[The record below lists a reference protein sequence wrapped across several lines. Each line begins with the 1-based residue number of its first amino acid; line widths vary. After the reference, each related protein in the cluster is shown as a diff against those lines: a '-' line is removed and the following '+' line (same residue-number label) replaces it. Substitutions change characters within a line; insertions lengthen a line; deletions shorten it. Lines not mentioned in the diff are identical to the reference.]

1 MIESTVASRWFR
13 RYPPSQG
20 RAAVRRLVCLPHAG
34 GTASAFHGWA
44 DRLGGGTEVLAA
56 RYPGR
61 QERIAED
68 CVTGMAELADAVTGA
83 LLPFLDLPVHLF
95 GHSMGASLG
104 YEVALRLEEEH
115 GVRVAGLHVSARKA
129 PHLVTPEPTYLGGD
143 EAVVA
148 EVLKL
153 GGTEAQLLRDPDLL
167 ELVMP
172 ALRADF
178 EIVGTYHARPVRP
191 LGCPVAGYVGD
202 RDEVTPAD
210 LAAWADVST
219 ASFDLTVFPGGH
231 FYLADQR
238 DALLR
243 DLAARIA

>member
-1 MIESTVASRWFR
+1 MIESAVDSRWFR
-13 RYPPSQG
+13 RYPPVGS
-20 RAAVRRLVCLPHAG
+20 RTAKRLVCLPHAG

-44 DRLGGGTEVLAA
+44 DRFGGGVEVLAA

-68 CVTGMAELADAVTGA
+68 SITGMGELADAVTEA
-83 LLPFLDLPVHLF
+83 LIPFLDLPVHLF

-104 YEVALRLEEEH
+104 YEVALKLEREH
-115 GVRVAGLHVSARKA
+115 GVRPAGLYVSARKA
-129 PHLVTPEPTYLGGD
+129 PHRVTPKPTHLGGD
-143 EAVVA
+143 EAVIE
-148 EVLKL
+148 EVLRL
-153 GGTEAQLLRDPDLL
+153 GGTEAQLLDDPDLYD
-167 ELVMP
+167 LVMP

-178 EIVGTYHARPVRP
+178 ELVGTYHARPAHPVS
-191 LGCPVAGYVGD
+191 CPVVGYVGD
-202 RDEVTPAD
+202 RDEITPAD
-210 LAAWADVST
+210 LAAWADVTT

>member
-1 MIESTVASRWFR
+1 MIKSAVESRWFR
-13 RYPPSQG
+13 RYPQSDG
-20 RAAVRRLVCLPHAG
+20 RTVQRLVCLPHAG

-44 DRLGGGTEVLAA
+44 DHLGGGVEVLAT

-68 CVTGMAELADAVTGA
+68 CITSMAELAEAVTQA

-104 YEVALRLEEEH
+104 YEVALKLEREH
-115 GVRVAGLHVSARKA
+115 GVQPAGLYVSARKA
-129 PHLVTPEPTYLGGD
+129 PHQVTPRSTYLGGD
-143 EAVVA
+143 EAVIE
-148 EVLKL
+148 EVIRL
-153 GGTEAQLLRDPDLL
+153 GGTEAELLRDPDLY

-178 EIVGTYHARPVRP
+178 EIVGTYRARPARPVN
-191 LGCPVAGYVGD
+191 CPVVGYVGD
-202 RDEVTPAD
+202 RDEITPAD
-210 LAAWADVST
+210 MAAWVDVST
-219 ASFDLTVFPGGH
+219 ASFDLTVFPGDH
-231 FYLADQR
+231 FYLMDQR
-238 DALLR
+238 DALVR